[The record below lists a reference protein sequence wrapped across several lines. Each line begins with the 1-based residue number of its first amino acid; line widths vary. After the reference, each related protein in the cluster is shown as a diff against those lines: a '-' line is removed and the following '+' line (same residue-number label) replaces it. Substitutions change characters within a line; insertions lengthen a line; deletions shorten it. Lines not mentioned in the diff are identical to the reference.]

1 MQKKSQKKFGRCMS
15 ICLLFLCGMLSGA
28 FKQPSSPTTAE
39 ELFAAVQKKYTEGA
53 SLRIKFRMEE
63 EQLQGA
69 LALKRGNKYILELGN
84 GRTIICNGKT
94 VWNYDAVQKKVVVS
108 SFHDNPDNISPE
120 RIFLN
125 FPRGYTPTLSNGNT
139 RNEAVLTLL
148 PAKVRDQVG
157 DMQRVTLRLT
167 REPLTLTSI
176 GIFDGSAQHDW
187 TISSIKPDAGLT
199 DAAFEW
205 KPPQE
210 AHIIDLRD

>member
-28 FKQPSSPTTAE
+28 FKQPSPPTTAE

-53 SLRIKFRMEE
+53 SLRIQFRMEE
-63 EQLQGA
+63 ERLQGA
-69 LALKRGNKYILELGN
+69 LALKRGNKYILNLGN

-94 VWNYDAVQKKVVVS
+94 VWNYDVLQKKVVVS
-108 SFHDNPDNISPE
+108 SFHENPDNISAE

-167 REPLTLTSI
+167 REPLTLT
-176 GIFDGSAQHDW
+176 
-187 TISSIKPDAGLT
+187 
-199 DAAFEW
+199 FEW